1 MTTDL
6 EAILFAA
13 AKPIGFA
20 ALQKALDVS
29 APVLLEAL
37 EDLRRRFN
45 VETSGI
51 HLLVHEEKAQ
61 FVTNPASAEA
71 VAGFVKQEA
80 LGDLTQPQ
88 LETLTVVAYRG
99 PITKPELEEIRG
111 VNCSLI
117 LRNLA
122 VRGLVEETDST
133 EKLQTVYTVSNDFLR
148 HLGLAQIQDL
158 PAYEDLHAHERI
170 TELMARGEGDVS
182 QASSV

>member
-1 MTTDL
+1 MMTTDL

-45 VETSGI
+45 AETSGI

-71 VAGFVKQEA
+71 VAGFVKQES

-88 LETLTVVAYRG
+88 LETLTVIAYRG

-122 VRGLVEETDST
+122 VRGLLEETDSI
-133 EKLQTVYTVSNDFLR
+133 EKLQPVYTVSSDFLR
-148 HLGLAQIQDL
+148 HLGLSQIEEL

-170 TELMARGEGDVS
+170 SELMARSSASPEEPS
-182 QASSV
+182 Q

>member
-13 AKPIGFA
+13 AKPIGFS
-20 ALQKALDVS
+20 ALQKALNVS

-37 EDLRRRFN
+37 EDLGRRFN
-45 VETSGI
+45 SETSGI
-51 HLLVHEEKAQ
+51 HLLIHEEKAQ
-61 FVTNPASAEA
+61 FVTNPASTEA

-88 LETLTVVAYRG
+88 LETLTVIAYRG

-122 VRGLVEETDST
+122 VRGLVDEVDSV
-133 EKLQTVYTVSNDFLR
+133 EKLQPVYTVSNDFLR
-148 HLGLAQIQDL
+148 HLGLTYIQDL
-158 PAYEDLHAHERI
+158 PEYESLHAHERI
-170 TELMARGEGDVS
+170 TELMDRSRAPSEEP
-182 QASSV
+182 SV